1 MVNSLKTSLMRRWSP
16 YDLFLVAILAGAAI
30 PRTLRLTGSLWYDET
45 FASRL
50 KLTFSLPGLAWIFYD
65 THPPLYNFL
74 MLLWNHV
81 FGDSELSLRSL
92 PFLCSLAAIVVTAGI
107 ARDIAGERVALV
119 AALMMALSGASVYYA
134 QEARSYS
141 LIILLFVLMAKYLL
155 RYARTADP
163 KDLRRVVFLSF
174 LCSLSHIYAMIFV
187 LCLTATLTWR
197 VAQRQNIIAI
207 MRLALLQVVLAVPFY
222 FSILLIRFFTS
233 EQVYPPGTE
242 RFSWAQTMG
251 LLPFCLFGY
260 SAFKLYWLAEVVAL
274 GLFVIGLGILLRR
287 VRQEAAQSEG
297 HGPLRHTFTFPG
309 VNRLFIGVAT
319 VGIVAFGGIALLP
332 CVARPDLF
340 SNLFR
345 SPDHHLL
352 MGQMV
357 SLLSRTGTLYVIGYG
372 CALVVWLLLGTR
384 AVSTRL
390 MSHFTERSALH
401 ADLARWIDT
410 IVLFPVL
417 GLVSVA
423 VISHLSR
430 SYNIRYV
437 LPLLPF
443 LLLPMAVAVAT
454 ISVTRIRFVALVL
467 VGLAQAYALAQQGP
481 VYDDRKPDYRAAV
494 RYLYDTGG
502 SHYPVAA
509 TASWEALNV
518 GRYYSRRFGQ
528 PELQLVPVAAVPAL
542 SKVSVLVAQQFPLTE
557 DRFRDLRH
565 ALMNNSEVKAVQFP
579 GVTLY
584 EVDRHSSR

>member
-1 MVNSLKTSLMRRWSP
+1 MVNGLKASFIRRWTL
-16 YDLFLVAILAGAAI
+16 YDLLLVAIVAGASI
-30 PRTLRLTGSLWYDET
+30 PRAMRLTGSLWYDET

-81 FGDSELSLRSL
+81 FGESELSLRSL

-107 ARDIAGERVALV
+107 ARDIGGKQVALV

-141 LIILLFVLMAKYLL
+141 LIILLFALMAKSLL
-155 RYARTADP
+155 CYARTADP
-163 KDLRRVVFLSF
+163 RDLRRFVFLSF
-174 LCSLSHIYAMIFV
+174 LCSISHIYSIVFV

-197 VAQRQNIIAI
+197 VAQRENIIAI
-207 MRLALLQVVLAVPFY
+207 LRLALLQLVLAAPFY
-222 FSILLIRFFTS
+222 FSILLLRFFTS
-233 EQVYPPGTE
+233 EQVYPAVTE
-242 RFSWAQTMG
+242 QFSWAQTIG
-251 LLPFCLFGY
+251 LLPFALFGY
-260 SAFKLYWLAEVVAL
+260 SGFKLYRPAQVLAL
-274 GLFVIGLGILLRR
+274 CIFVIGLGLLLRR
-287 VRQEAAQSEG
+287 ARQEATRSDG
-297 HGPLRHTFTFPG
+297 HEAHRHTFTFPG
-309 VNRLFIGVAT
+309 VNRLFIVAAT
-319 VGIVAFGGIALLP
+319 AGIVAFGGLSLLP

-340 SNLFR
+340 SILFR
-345 SPDHHLL
+345 RPDHDLL

-357 SLLSRTGTLYVIGYG
+357 SLLSRTSILYLVGYG
-372 CALVVWLLLGTR
+372 CALMVWLLLGTR

-390 MSHFTERSALH
+390 MSYFTERSALRDH
-401 ADLARWIDT
+401 LPRWIDA
-410 IVLFPVL
+410 IVLFPIL
-417 GLVSVA
+417 GLVPVA
-423 VISHLSR
+423 VISHLSP
-430 SYNIRYV
+430 SYNTRCL

-454 ISVTRIRFVALVL
+454 ISATRIRFVTLVV
-467 VGLAQAYALAQQGP
+467 VGLAQAYALTQQGP
-481 VYDDRKPDYRAAV
+481 VYDYRKPDYRAAV

-528 PELQLVPVAAVPAL
+528 PELQLVSVAAVPTL

-557 DRFRDLRH
+557 ERFSDLRQT
-565 ALMNNSEVKAVQFP
+565 LVNNSQVKLVHFP

-584 EVDRHSSR
+584 ELDRRSSR